1 MRVEVPDKRPA
12 YMISQPALW
21 VFGPRRIRR
30 QTGGQIISG
39 ECLRG
44 DARERVK

>member
-12 YMISQPALW
+12 CVISQPALW
-21 VFGPRRIRR
+21 VPAARLRR

-39 ECLRG
+39 DWLRG
-44 DARERVK
+44 G